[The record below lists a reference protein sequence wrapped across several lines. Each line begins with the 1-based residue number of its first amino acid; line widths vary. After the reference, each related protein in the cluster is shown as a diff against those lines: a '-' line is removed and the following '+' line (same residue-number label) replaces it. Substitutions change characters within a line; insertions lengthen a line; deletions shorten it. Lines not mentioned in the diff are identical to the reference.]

1 MKDKKAVAET
11 TEVVLSSELQAIWNQ
26 LKDLR
31 TEFFGLKNITIKD
44 ICTPVNLDKSRLL
57 LKLKAPAALI
67 SVEASLSLLVSK
79 NVFGDVVQKFASEQ
93 VRDMIAVYP
102 NPEL

>member
-1 MKDKKAVAET
+1 MKEKKVAAET
-11 TEVVLSSELQAIWNQ
+11 TEVVLSDEVQNIWNQ

-44 ICTPVNLDKSRLL
+44 VCTPVNLDKSKLF

-67 SVEASLSLLVSK
+67 SVEGSLSQLVSK
-79 NVFGDVVQKFASEQ
+79 NVFGDVVQRFTSEQ
-93 VRDMIAVYP
+93 VRDMVAVSP